1 MLQAKNYSQLK
12 KELKPLEGKA
22 IFKLTR
28 TNSMRD
34 GEFLRVLHQV
44 KTNDLV
50 FYDGEQLTHLN
61 INSAKEIEFMEN
73 GFKVRNVTLELME
86 VK

>member
-44 KTNDLV
+44 KMNDLV

>member
-1 MLQAKNYSQLK
+1 MLQAKNFNQLK
-12 KELKPLEGKA
+12 KELKPLEGKV

-44 KTNDLV
+44 KTNELV
-50 FYDGEQLTHLN
+50 FFDGEQLTHLN
-61 INSAKEIEFMEN
+61 INSAKELEFIEN
-73 GFKVRNVTLELME
+73 GFKVRNVTLELLE

>member
-1 MLQAKNYSQLK
+1 MLQAKNFNQLK

-22 IFKLTR
+22 VFKLTR

-34 GEFLRVLHQV
+34 GEFLRILHQV
-44 KTNDLV
+44 KTKELV

-61 INSAKEIEFMEN
+61 IDSVKDVEFIEN
-73 GFKVRNVTLELME
+73 GFRVKNVTLELLE